1 MTINLS
7 EVAKKKKIKYFLI
20 SYVDFFGIL
29 RSKLVPAHSIKEMQK
44 DGAGFAGFS
53 TYLDM
58 SPADPDMAAIP
69 DPKSLIQLP
78 WQTDVGWLASDLWM
92 DGKPVAA
99 SPRVMLKNQ
108 INKFSKKNMFLKTG
122 VECEY
127 FLITQD
133 GNSIADRN
141 DIADKPC
148 YDQSALMRQYD
159 LIRAICDSMILL
171 GWGPYQND
179 HEDANGQFEM
189 NWDFSNCLQTA
200 DRHVFFKF
208 MVRTLAEKKGLRATF
223 MPKPFLNKTGNGCHA
238 HLSVWNKKGK
248 NLFANKKDQLGL
260 SKTAYHFM
268 GGIMHSAEAL
278 TAWFNPTI
286 NSYKR
291 INAPVTAS
299 GATWAPNTITYAGNN
314 RTHMIRVPDPG
325 RFELRLMDGATNPYL
340 LQAGMLAAGI
350 DGIEKKRNPGKPI
363 NVNMY
368 EEGHKVKGAKKLP
381 LTLDKSL
388 SYLKKNKVLQ
398 NAFGKDVINSYV
410 KLKNRELKKYNSSI
424 EKKIGFKTSKKGNK
438 SGIITQWEKDNT
450 LDC

>member
-1 MTINLS
+1 MAINLA
-7 EVAKKKKIKYFLI
+7 EVEKKKKIKYFLI
-20 SYVDFFGIL
+20 SYVDFFGVL
-29 RSKLVPAHSIKEMQK
+29 RSKLVPAQSIKEMQK
-44 DGAGFAGFS
+44 EGAGFAGFS

-58 SPADPDMAAIP
+58 SPSDPDMAAIP
-69 DPKSLIQLP
+69 DTNSFIQLP
-78 WQTDVGWLASDLWM
+78 WQMDVAWLAADLWM
-92 DGKPVAA
+92 NGKPVEA
-99 SPRVMLKNQ
+99 SPRVMLCNQ
-108 INKFSKKNMFLKTG
+108 INKLAKKNMHLKSG

-127 FLITQD
+127 FLISPSGD
-133 GNSIADRN
+133 SIADTK

-159 LIRAICDSMILL
+159 LIKAICDSMIWL

-189 NWDFSNCLQTA
+189 NWNFADCLQTA

-208 MVRTLAEKKGLRATF
+208 MVRTLAEKSGLRATF
-223 MPKPFLNKTGNGCHA
+223 MPKPFINKTGNGCHA

-248 NLFANKKDQLGL
+248 NLFLDKKDKLGL
-260 SKTAYHFM
+260 SKTAYNFM
-268 GGIMHSAEAL
+268 GGIMNSAEAL

-299 GATWAPNTITYAGNN
+299 GATWSPNTITYSGNN
-314 RTHMIRVPDPG
+314 RTHMIRVPGSG

-340 LQAGMLAAGI
+340 LQAGILAAGI
-350 DGIEKKRNPGKPI
+350 DGIEKKRNPGNPI

-368 EEGHKVKGAKKLP
+368 EEANKVKGAKKLP
-381 LTLDKSL
+381 LSLPQALSNLEKS
-388 SYLKKNKVLQ
+388 KVLKD
-398 NAFGKDVINSYV
+398 AFSKEVINSYIT
-410 KLKNRELKKYNSSI
+410 LKNREIKKYNSSK
-424 EKKIGFKTSKKGNK
+424 EKKIGFKGSKSNK
-438 SGIITQWEKDNT
+438 SNLITKWERDNT